1 MPDWIKYWRNR
12 LNELDLEE
20 EIKTQE
26 TTRFKRNKHESN
38 SYNTFTYITFRS
50 VGLLITTLKT
60 TFYETDELKNY
71 HNIICKSIT
80 GSRDWNNNEALEV
93 PPVALTYRLSIS
105 MKPLELFFYIIEAY
119 KNIMI

>member
-1 MPDWIKYWRNR
+1 M
-12 LNELDLEE
+12 NELDLEE

-71 HNIICKSIT
+71 HNIICKLIT
-80 GSRDWNNNEALEV
+80 GSRD
-93 PPVALTYRLSIS
+93 
-105 MKPLELFFYIIEAY
+105 
-119 KNIMI
+119 